1 MAMGFMCLMWAL
13 ILVKPI
19 AKGFTYHVKH
29 LKKIATKAHGNGL
42 YLVKS
47 LVKHFEKVPSVFG
60 GHHLSMD
67 TLPVTDVWNKVIH
80 ERSLLLLLKLLRLK
94 SDPERLGVRSVPVL
108 RSGRN
113 IVLVSLVIRFMITS
127 FAL

>member
-1 MAMGFMCLMWAL
+1 
-13 ILVKPI
+13 
-19 AKGFTYHVKH
+19 
-29 LKKIATKAHGNGL
+29 
-42 YLVKS
+42 
-47 LVKHFEKVPSVFG
+47 
-60 GHHLSMD
+60 MD

-80 ERSLLLLLKLLRLK
+80 KRSLLLLLKLLRLK
-94 SDPERLGVRSVPVL
+94 SEPERLGVRSVPVL